1 VSKLLRHVNPLGY
14 VDVPLIGREG
24 PAPYLVCHAPEECHD
39 EHEHTEMIVEPGADQ
54 PGVGCLIP
62 GEVFEVSD
70 EHAAI
75 LLDQIGNYALAEPVK
90 KRTPVKKAAKKAAPM
105 PLAEPGSADVT
116 STKEG

>member
-1 VSKLLRHVNPLGY
+1 VRCSRSL
-14 VDVPLIGREG
+14 
-24 PAPYLVCHAPEECHD
+24 
-39 EHEHTEMIVEPGADQ
+39 
-54 PGVGCLIP
+54 
-62 GEVFEVSD
+62 
-70 EHAAI
+70 AI